1 MPQDDFLRKL
11 SFKKLLI
18 SVLVIISIGTLF
30 YWKVE
35 KFVFIDSLYL
45 AVTVLTGLGFGETV
59 PHTTIGK
66 LFTILYIF
74 SGLGVIL
81 AFVNVIVY
89 KAQQRHPLQA
99 LFEKIQNEKEVLME
113 HFHHDETKRHN

>member
-1 MPQDDFLRKL
+1 MFKEDFLKKL
-11 SFKKLLI
+11 NFKNLLI
-18 SVLVIISIGTLF
+18 SVFIIISIGTIF

-35 KFVFIDSLYL
+35 GLNFIDALYL
-45 AVTVLTGLGFGETV
+45 GVTVLTGLGFGETV

-74 SGLGVIL
+74 SGVGMMLLFI
-81 AFVNVIVY
+81 NVLVY

-99 LFEKIQNEKEVLME
+99 LFEKIKDEKEIILE
-113 HFHHDETKRHN
+113 HFHHTEDKKSN

>member
-1 MPQDDFLRKL
+1 MFKEDFLKKL
-11 SFKKLLI
+11 NFKNLLI
-18 SVLVIISIGTLF
+18 SVFIIISIGTIF

-35 KFVFIDSLYL
+35 GLNLIDALYL
-45 AVTVLTGLGFGETV
+45 GVTVLTGLGFGETV

-74 SGLGVIL
+74 SGVGMMLLFI
-81 AFVNVIVY
+81 NVLVY

-99 LFEKIQNEKEVLME
+99 LFEKIKDEKEIILE
-113 HFHHDETKRHN
+113 HFHHTEDKKSN